1 MGDDVAGEKKS
12 VARNTGGPRTSQSS
26 GSDGRVSLLAGKI
39 SFLFSLPCKNSN
51 PSHMYIF
58 LPLGILVE
66 LLEEIKA
73 SEQQSNEKQQ
83 SQEAVYFN
91 LTLAGSP

>member
-1 MGDDVAGEKKS
+1 MGDHVAGEKKS
-12 VARNTGGPRTSQSS
+12 VASNTGGPRTSQSS

-39 SFLFSLPCKNSN
+39 SFLFLVKTQI
-51 PSHMYIF
+51 HHTYISSCH
-58 LPLGILVE
+58 E

-83 SQEAVYFN
+83 SQEAVYLN
-91 LTLAGSP
+91 LTLAGSSP